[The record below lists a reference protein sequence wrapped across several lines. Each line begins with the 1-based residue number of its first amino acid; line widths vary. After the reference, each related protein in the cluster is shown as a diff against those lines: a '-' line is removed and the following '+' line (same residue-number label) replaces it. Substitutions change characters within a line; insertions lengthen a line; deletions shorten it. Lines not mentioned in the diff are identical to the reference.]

1 VKKLVPVAYAKRA
14 AGFARPQNG
23 GILYFCIRDD
33 DTSFFTSPDELDK
46 AYGEITRWGPVSLA
60 VVPFHRAGNS
70 KGVPA
75 KFRGQMTIH
84 PLHENENLVGYLCQA
99 VAAGRFEI
107 MLHGYHHDE
116 PNGGGE
122 FVVGSDLPRK
132 ALEGR
137 RYLEDLLHTRV
148 RVFVPP
154 RNAIAC
160 DGLRAIVKA
169 GLHLGGTGGVRSGW
183 PILRWSTWANWYA
196 VRKRKLTGGLGVPWI
211 LNLMDHHEIPG
222 NAVTPV
228 ASFAVNKAVFEET
241 LRIGGIFCAATH
253 YWELN
258 TPSLIEHE
266 PRVGEHLRYLVDCA
280 RADDRVI
287 WKSVGDIV
295 SDLTLAG

>member
-1 VKKLVPVAYAKRA
+1 V
-14 AGFARPQNG
+14 
-23 GILYFCIRDD
+23 YFCIRDD

-75 KFRGQMTIH
+75 KFRSQMTIH
-84 PLHENENLVGYLCQA
+84 PLHENKKLVEYLRQA

-122 FVVGSDLPRK
+122 FVVGRDLARK

-154 RNAIAC
+154 RNAIAR

-183 PILRWSTWANWYA
+183 PVISLRTW
-196 VRKRKLTGGLGVPWI
+196 KLWHRLRRWRQTGQVGFPWV
-211 LNLMDHHEIPG
+211 LNLGNHREIPG

-228 ASFAVNKAVFEET
+228 ASLRRNQQAFEIA
-241 LRIGGIFCAATH
+241 LRVDGVFCAATH
-253 YWELN
+253 YWELFS
-258 TPSLIEHE
+258 PSKIAGD
-266 PRVGEHLRYLVDCA
+266 PPVGEHLAQLIQTAISKKSVVWR
-280 RADDRVI
+280 
-287 WKSVGDIV
+287 SVGDVVTEEQVLI
-295 SDLTLAG
+295 